1 MNKLYSL
8 KLAKIYGTNF
18 SEENSISLQFISC
31 KVEKFSSITYIYLYT
46 VKSAKCRQK
55 NMYTCMHVYVYLC
68 VYVTTATT
76 NYYYNI
82 YIF

>member
-46 VKSAKCRQK
+46 VKSAKSRQK
-55 NMYTCMHVYVYLC
+55 NMHACVC
-68 VYVTTATT
+68 IFVYVTTDTT
-76 NYYYNI
+76 NYYYNK